1 MERKHA
7 GDSGITVETPE
18 TLETLRLR
26 IEQLEVENVALRPIV
41 LRMAEARMCRDGG
54 TMIESCPHSS
64 LRRGGSYG
72 YAGKHDPACIVTV
85 ARALGF

>member
-41 LRMAEARMCRDGG
+41 LRMAEARMCRDGV
-54 TMIESCPHSS
+54 TMIDSCPHCS

>member
-41 LRMAEARMCRDGG
+41 LRMAEARMCRDGV
-54 TMIESCPHSS
+54 TMIESCPHCS